1 MERPGAPGDE
11 NDRAPCCRPR
21 ARERP
26 SGAAGSDEKDRDPGH
41 VYRHA
46 DTLRR
51 TESGVPVDCEY
62 AAGYSE
68 CWHSHGESA
77 NRTIVSSL
85 DTRSRAILK
94 EIIRVH
100 VDTGKPVSSRTLFKS
115 HRFSLSPASIR
126 NIMADL
132 TDGGYLAQPHT
143 SAGRVPTDR
152 AYRLY
157 IDELVRHRRVN
168 EDLREQV
175 DSDLASAGP
184 EVTGL
189 FQTASRL
196 LSRLSGEVGFVV
208 APDSLHTVLKSL
220 RFLSVAPGKVLVVQV
235 NEPDI
240 VLSRVIEVGD
250 GFSAR
255 ELEAASERFTRE
267 YAGRTLHEVRAR
279 LLAELSEE
287 KAAYDRM
294 ISRSLELGRLAFGSA
309 ENEGR
314 VYVDGAAKL
323 LDKPEFSDVESLKR
337 IFRAF
342 DEKARLLD
350 LVTRYLDS
358 KQTCVVL
365 GSEASLASDPRL
377 SAVLTSF
384 GPGETLTGMLGVIG
398 PARREYPRVIPVV
411 ELLGRALTDRLESR
425 ESRAR
430 RAQHH
435 E

>member
-1 MERPGAPGDE
+1 M
-11 NDRAPCCRPR
+11 
-21 ARERP
+21 
-26 SGAAGSDEKDRDPGH
+26 S
-41 VYRHA
+41 
-46 DTLRR
+46 T
-51 TESGVPVDCEY
+51 
-62 AAGYSE
+62 
-68 CWHSHGESA
+68 
-77 NRTIVSSL
+77 L

-115 HRFSLSPASIR
+115 HRFNLSPASIR

-157 IDELVRHRRVN
+157 IDELVRHRRINDGV
-168 EDLREQV
+168 REQV

-184 EVTGL
+184 DVTGL
-189 FQTASRL
+189 FQMASHL
-196 LSRLSGEVGFVV
+196 LSSLSGEVGFVV
-208 APDSLHTVLKSL
+208 APDALHTVLKSL

-235 NEPDI
+235 NAPDV
-240 VLSRVIEVGD
+240 VLSRVIETALGYT
-250 GFSAR
+250 AR

-267 YAGRTLHEVRAR
+267 YAGLTLHEVRSR
-279 LLAELSEE
+279 LMAEMSEE
-287 KAAYDRM
+287 KAACDRM
-294 ISRSLELGRLAFGSA
+294 LARAFELGRLALNRG
-309 ENEGR
+309 ETEER

-323 LDKPEFSDVESLKR
+323 LDKPEFSDVESLRR
-337 IFRAF
+337 IFRAV

-350 LVTRYLDS
+350 LVTRYLDA
-358 KQTCVVL
+358 KETCVVL
-365 GSEASLASDPRL
+365 GSEASLTSDPRL

-425 ESRAR
+425 GSRAR
-430 RAQHH
+430 RG
-435 E
+435 EPRE